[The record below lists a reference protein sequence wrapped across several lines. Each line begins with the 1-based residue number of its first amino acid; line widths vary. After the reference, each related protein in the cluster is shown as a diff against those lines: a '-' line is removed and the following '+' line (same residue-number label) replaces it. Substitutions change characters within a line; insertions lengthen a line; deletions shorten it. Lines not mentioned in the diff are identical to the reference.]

1 MDGEALGGGPR
12 LQLES
17 CVHPGRE
24 LIINSASHLQ
34 GTKYQDIV
42 DGAGQ
47 MNEAATYCLVLER
60 QTCVIDVVQPSDEAN
75 ATRIRSRRQM
85 ELYLKVR
92 RILR

>member
-1 MDGEALGGGPR
+1 MD
-12 LQLES
+12 
-17 CVHPGRE
+17 
-24 LIINSASHLQ
+24 
-34 GTKYQDIV
+34 
-42 DGAGQ
+42 
-47 MNEAATYCLVLER
+47 EAATYCLVLER